1 MGDCVYHVV
10 RDATSNDPS
19 LLLMQCVPPAVG
31 TYLNNCNTTA
41 MLQFKRTNVKQV
53 VELAEVQNS
62 ELVGLAIFSDG
73 TQAMFSVT
81 KHLESDGATPR
92 FCDAD
97 GNLNAGW
104 KVEGDWLRDPA
115 VQRGGLSLATL
126 KRKSL
131 GDE

>member
-1 MGDCVYHVV
+1 
-10 RDATSNDPS
+10 
-19 LLLMQCVPPAVG
+19 
-31 TYLNNCNTTA
+31 

-73 TQAMFSVT
+73 SQAMFSVT
-81 KHLESDGATPR
+81 KHLDADGVTPR

-97 GNLNAGW
+97 GNLKAGW
-104 KVEGDWLRDPA
+104 KVEGDWLRDPNVA
-115 VQRGGLSLATL
+115 RGGLSLATI
-126 KRKSL
+126 KRKSY